1 MLTFN
6 SFAGN
11 MIKRSVK
18 QEQNDA
24 VCYPEPYILSLT
36 LIFFLFSRDVWLRAR
51 KATFIFKK
59 KAT

>member
-1 MLTFN
+1 
-6 SFAGN
+6 

-36 LIFFLFSRDVWLRAR
+36 LIFFNSVGMFGLGPERPPSFS
-51 KATFIFKK
+51 KK
-59 KAT
+59 GHLVM

>member
-1 MLTFN
+1 
-6 SFAGN
+6 

-36 LIFFLFSRDVWLRAR
+36 LNFFYSVGMFGLGPERPPSFL
-51 KATFIFKK
+51 KK
-59 KAT
+59 RPLSNVAIPIT

>member
-1 MLTFN
+1 
-6 SFAGN
+6 

-36 LIFFLFSRDVWLRAR
+36 LIFFNSVGMFGLGPERPPSFS
-51 KATFIFKK
+51 KK
-59 KAT
+59 RPLSNVAIPIT